1 MHISNN
7 NHSNIFNLPNEI
19 LFIIINKLN
28 IADASYSL
36 VDVNERFVQL
46 VFDSLYIQKLDIT
59 FMTMKSF
66 YQRTFSIHE
75 QVLSNLCENILP
87 KIHDQVKQ
95 LTIEQ
100 HSIECILTYNYPQ
113 LYSLSLVNFEEEVL
127 YQYLRD
133 HSALRN
139 LLTHQITHL
148 NIDIQSDEVPKLL
161 SKTSSYLLIMI
172 LFRCQRLISLNFCQV
187 FSYRN
192 SFIPI
197 YKLPKTS
204 CTYSTLIELKI
215 NVATFNDCLCL
226 LNRHFDS
233 LSKLT
238 INVKKVGYEL
248 EKKNNETKLLKLKY
262 FSLTSFSFI
271 RQFDEYII
279 PLLRRMINLEELI
292 LFLTVIRTDSTFI
305 DGTELY
311 DQVLVHMSQLN
322 KFIFSINTSVFI
334 ENNEI
339 DILSNEEIQN
349 SFIGREY
356 GQVGSYVHF
365 EPRKPKN
372 RVIDFEE
379 AKAIVKSH
387 IYSLPYHFES
397 FLDLNNSFEGGIF
410 VNVRYLT
417 MTDSFPFEHE
427 FFKTIS
433 DCFPFVKTLTICN
446 LEPQKNKQHSSTLI
460 SFPHLNLLNL
470 IDAHDDYAE
479 QFLVDTNT
487 HLPCLL
493 DLCITY
499 ESLETVTNNFT
510 NDATR
515 LYCSKLKELHMDKPF
530 VRPKHFDEYFCL
542 LLLRALSS
550 YLRILSAF
558 VIVAWTYERFTYM

>member
-1 MHISNN
+1 MNN
-7 NHSNIFNLPNEI
+7 SYDNYPSIFNLPNEI
-19 LFIIINKLN
+19 LFIIIKKLN
-28 IADASYSL
+28 IADVIYSL

-46 VFDSLYIQKLDIT
+46 VFDPLYIQNLNIT
-59 FMTMKSF
+59 LMTIKSF
-66 YQRTFSIHE
+66 YHRTFSVSE
-75 QVLSNLCENILP
+75 QVLSNICENILP
-87 KIHDQVKQ
+87 NIHDQVKK

-100 HSIECILTYNYPQ
+100 HSIKRILTHNYPQ
-113 LYSLSLVNFEEEVL
+113 LYSLSLVNFKEEIL
-127 YQYLRD
+127 YQHLRD

-148 NIDIQSDEVPKLL
+148 NIDIQSDEIPKLL
-161 SKTSSYLLIMI
+161 SKTSSYILIII
-172 LFRCQRLISLNFCQV
+172 LFRCQRLIKLNFCQV

-204 CTYSTLIELKI
+204 CTYSSLIELKI

-248 EKKNNETKLLKLKY
+248 EKKT
-262 FSLTSFSFI
+262 TSFI

-279 PLLRRMINLEELI
+279 PLLHRMINLEELI

-322 KFIFSINTSVFI
+322 KFVFSINTSVFI
-334 ENNEI
+334 ENNEM
-339 DILSNEEIQN
+339 DVPLSEDIQN
-349 SFIGREY
+349 SFIGRGY

-379 AKAIVKSH
+379 AKAIVKCH
-387 IYSLPYHFES
+387 IYSLPYQFES
-397 FLDLNNSFEGGIF
+397 FLHLNNSFQGGMF
-410 VNVRYLT
+410 VNVQYLA
-417 MTDSFPFEHE
+417 MTDSFPFECE
-427 FFKTIS
+427 FFKIIS
-433 DCFPFVKTLTICN
+433 DCFPFVKTLTISN
-446 LEPQKNKQHSSTLI
+446 LEPQKKKQHSSTLI

-479 QFLVDTNT
+479 QFLVDANT

-493 DLCITY
+493 DLCIEY
-499 ESLETVTNNFT
+499 ESLEIVTNNYT

-515 LYCSKLKELHMDKPF
+515 LYCSKLKGLHIDEPY
-530 VRPKHFDEYFCL
+530 VRRKHFDEYFPL
-542 LLLRALSS
+542 LLYMSK
-550 YLRILSAF
+550 F
-558 VIVAWTYERFTYM
+558 NQRFFFE